1 MEMSAED
8 AVRSAVKKYYH
19 NLLELLPISKLA
31 EHLFSRKLL
40 SFDWKSELDKL
51 SSPKEKTSGWDTCS
65 RFKDSLAWPDRFFPF
80 LFVVAEKG
88 LVNYR

>member
-8 AVRSAVKKYYH
+8 VRSAVKKYYH

-51 SSPKEKTSGWDTCS
+51 SSPKEKTSG
-65 RFKDSLAWPDRFFPF
+65 
-80 LFVVAEKG
+80 
-88 LVNYR
+88 